1 MVRINKISKLLG
13 FSFPAIVLIIGLGCA
28 FIQEQIGIISSQKTK
43 AITTV
48 PMVLT
53 DTAISSVQTTQSLTN
68 TLTSQLA
75 STEIHNLSELNSI
88 ISSLDW
94 TPSGGYTS
102 LQVPISG
109 DLQVAEAFS
118 LAAGDL
124 QAPPTCTERTDC
136 RHTVAIELTTQLQGF
151 SCKQTEQVLWREF
164 CADVSIPTGARFRM
178 RGILYDTHPGQW
190 NYIPI
195 LQILPASDVPCL
207 EGEFRCAVDNTCFVG
222 FDDYC
227 RTCQGLEKERCACQ
241 SPEGNLPNGSD
252 CQYWQSGDV
261 LMAGKCRA
269 GVCK

>member
-1 MVRINKISKLLG
+1 MVQNTKSSKWLE
-13 FSFPAIVLIIGLGCA
+13 FSFPAIVLMIGLGCA
-28 FIQEQIGIISSQKTK
+28 FIQEQIDIIYSQETK
-43 AITTV
+43 AYPTA
-48 PMVLT
+48 PLVLT
-53 DTAISSVQTTQSLTN
+53 NTAISPVQTTQPLTN

-75 STEIHNLSELNSI
+75 STEIHNLSDLNSI

-102 LQVPISG
+102 LQIPISG
-109 DLQVAEAFS
+109 NLQVAVAFS

-124 QAPPTCTERTDC
+124 QAPPSCMERTDC
-136 RHTVAIELTTQLQGF
+136 RHAVAIELTKQLQGF

-164 CADVSIPTGARFRM
+164 CSEVSFPTGARFRV

-207 EGEFRCAVDNTCFVG
+207 EGEFRCAVDNTCFAG

-227 RTCQGLEKERCACQ
+227 RTCLGLEKERCACQ

-261 LMAGKCRA
+261 LVAGKCRT